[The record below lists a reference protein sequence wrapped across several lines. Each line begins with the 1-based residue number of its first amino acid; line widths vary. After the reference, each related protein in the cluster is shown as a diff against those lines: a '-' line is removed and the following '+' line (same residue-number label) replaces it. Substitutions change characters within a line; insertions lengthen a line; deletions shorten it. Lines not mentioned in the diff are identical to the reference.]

1 MPAVTSGWCH
11 AWRNQEFPFIP
22 VLHMFNVLVNY
33 YSVPRA
39 TFEFFITLRGGCPTE
54 HNAKG
59 GLKKCRLYCKS
70 RSWRGHGVSRAR
82 VYNGDPGGS
91 ARAASEIWGR
101 HPVLEI
107 TDEASQWLKWG
118 GQRGLS
124 PPPLLPFEPPAI
136 VWAPPNWI
144 YKVLKLV
151 LFYA

>member
-1 MPAVTSGWCH
+1 
-11 AWRNQEFPFIP
+11 
-22 VLHMFNVLVNY
+22 MFNVLVNY

-39 TFEFFITLRGGCPTE
+39 TFELFITLCGGCPTE

-101 HPVLEI
+101 HPVFG
-107 TDEASQWLKWG
+107 DY
-118 GQRGLS
+118 GLMALGREMS
-124 PPPLLPFEPPAI
+124 TPP
-136 VWAPPNWI
+136 
-144 YKVLKLV
+144 KLQ
-151 LFYA
+151 